1 MRVGAR
7 GQWPSIEAHTNDLA
21 VFAAEQRAA
30 GDAEPH
36 IVEEDQFN
44 YIGLFPQWRRAY
56 VSVA

>member
-44 YIGLFPQWRRAY
+44 YIGLFPQWRRA
-56 VSVA
+56 